1 MQRDV
6 IRFNGLNK
14 EFKEPKSVVSEI
26 SYDAVTSFSS
36 GYCDLS
42 TVPTLQISP

>member
-1 MQRDV
+1 VQRDV
-6 IRFNGLNK
+6 IRFDGLNK
-14 EFKEPKSVVSEI
+14 ERKEPKSEVIEI

-36 GYCDLS
+36 GYCHVS